1 MKPDFLKLLFLL
13 TASMIPGATSL
24 AAELPS
30 IEPERV
36 GVSSERLAAVNEL
49 ARKYVDNGQFAG
61 MVTMVSRHGKVIHLN
76 AEGRYGL
83 DNNTPIAADTLFRIF
98 SMTKPVTAVA
108 ALMLYE
114 EGKFQMTDPV
124 SEHLPEF
131 SDQQL
136 QRGDELVPPASPMTM
151 RQLFTHTAGL
161 TYGYTLDN
169 AVDHLYSEARLFE
182 SVDLEE
188 FSRKL
193 AKLPLRFEPGTRYHY
208 SVASDLL
215 GAVVERLS
223 GQPLDEFFAERIF
236 QPLGMQ
242 DTFFEVPPE
251 KMHRLASSH
260 TWDSHHNK
268 IALTPPEVRRD
279 YTNVTFFAGGAGLVS
294 TIIDY
299 MRFCEMVRNGGSFNG
314 KRLLGPKT
322 VQLMGSD
329 QLTPEVR
336 AEGVGQYPSADFYP
350 GQSMALGFGVI
361 TNPNITPAIS
371 SRGELSWGGIAGTQF
386 WIDPEEEIIGIA
398 MVQLYRSPWPLRF
411 DFKVA
416 TYQALTE
423 IYSRDIVSGQ

>member
-1 MKPDFLKLLFLL
+1 MKPDFLKPLFLL

-169 AVDHLYSEARLFE
+169 AVDHSNRVPVITTALHPISSGPSWNGSADNH
-182 SVDLEE
+182 STS
-188 FSRKL
+188 FSRKGSSSRWVC
-193 AKLPLRFEPGTRYHY
+193 KTRSSRFRRKKCTGWPAPIPGT
-208 SVASDLL
+208 VTIT
-215 GAVVERLS
+215 RL
-223 GQPLDEFFAERIF
+223 
-236 QPLGMQ
+236 
-242 DTFFEVPPE
+242 
-251 KMHRLASSH
+251 H
-260 TWDSHHNK
+260 
-268 IALTPPEVRRD
+268 
-279 YTNVTFFAGGAGLVS
+279 
-294 TIIDY
+294 
-299 MRFCEMVRNGGSFNG
+299 
-314 KRLLGPKT
+314 
-322 VQLMGSD
+322 
-329 QLTPEVR
+329 
-336 AEGVGQYPSADFYP
+336 
-350 GQSMALGFGVI
+350 
-361 TNPNITPAIS
+361 
-371 SRGELSWGGIAGTQF
+371 
-386 WIDPEEEIIGIA
+386 
-398 MVQLYRSPWPLRF
+398 
-411 DFKVA
+411 
-416 TYQALTE
+416 
-423 IYSRDIVSGQ
+423 